1 MLTGLAERFPLFK
14 GLIDFVYPPL
24 CAGCG
29 SYAENPQCICDRC
42 LERIDWWDS
51 VIPLTDIDYTPQGQV
66 DEGRPRSF
74 PAFVAASYV
83 DPLRQIIIQYKF
95 RGAVAI
101 APAIAE
107 RLCSQFGAKI
117 KKLEPAVIVP
127 IPLHPSREYERGYNQ
142 AKVFAEQ
149 VSHLL
154 DIPMDNDLLV
164 RVRKGKPQ
172 SRLGKSKRVAN
183 IRSVFA
189 LAPGVDPAEK
199 CQQVILVDDVIT
211 SGQTVFEARRTLR
224 EAGIEVVGAIAMA
237 HRL

>member
-1 MLTGLAERFPLFK
+1 MLTGLVERFPTLK

-29 SYAENPQCICDRC
+29 AYAESPHCVCDQC
-42 LERIDWWDS
+42 LKKIDWWDEE
-51 VIPLTDIDYTPQGQV
+51 IALTDVDFAHGGRETDARPQ
-66 DEGRPRSF
+66 SF

-101 APAIAE
+101 APVISQ
-107 RLCSQFGAKI
+107 RLCDQFGRKI
-117 KKLEPAVIVP
+117 QRLGPAVLVP

-142 AKVFAEQ
+142 AKVFADELSGRLEIP
-149 VSHLL
+149 VDAHLL
-154 DIPMDNDLLV
+154 I
-164 RVRKGKPQ
+164 RVRKGRPQ
-172 SRLGKSKRVAN
+172 SRLTKSGRAVN

-189 LAPGVDPAEK
+189 LAPGVDPAER
-199 CQQVILVDDVIT
+199 CRRVILVDDVIT

-224 EAGIEVVGAIAMA
+224 EAGFEVVGAVAMA